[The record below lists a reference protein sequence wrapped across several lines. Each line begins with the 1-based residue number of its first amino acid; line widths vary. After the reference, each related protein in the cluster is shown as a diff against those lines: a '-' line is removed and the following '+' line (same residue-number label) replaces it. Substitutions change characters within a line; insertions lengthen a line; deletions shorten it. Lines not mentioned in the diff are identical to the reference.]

1 VAEPRI
7 MLLGAGDLSEEV
19 RQALDAVGADVIRLP
34 EASDREVTRM
44 VEDVDRVV
52 IVSGDDAFVLR
63 MALMVRYGAPD
74 VPMLVTVFD
83 ETTATQLQALGDVET
98 TSMADIV
105 APSLAGPCL
114 GDDLAAVR
122 VTGDGPVGLKA
133 NEDGD
138 GVEEVEV
145 EVPPRRRTRGILQ
158 SLARPYDK
166 SARLLLIGAIGL
178 AACLVVETVGAM
190 IVLPQGFVDAFYG
203 AAKTLVTVDPNDKVA
218 DGPAAFKIFISITM
232 LLALVFEALFT
243 AGIVNR
249 LIDRRLT
256 GIVGRRAV
264 PRRDHVV
271 VVGMGQVGLRLCL
284 LLRRCGIGI
293 VAVDDREDGEN
304 VGVAKELGFPVVI
317 GRGADPSLLR
327 GLSLSR
333 AVALAA
339 VTQDDLA
346 NVSIAMAARA
356 INEDLRIVLRAG
368 DGQLAN
374 ETRSLF
380 KLGLVRDVHRIAA
393 ALLAARA
400 TGSSAGTVICHE
412 DEAHLLHDGG
422 KLEAAAI
429 SAAA

>member
-1 VAEPRI
+1 
-7 MLLGAGDLSEEV
+7 
-19 RQALDAVGADVIRLP
+19 
-34 EASDREVTRM
+34 
-44 VEDVDRVV
+44 
-52 IVSGDDAFVLR
+52 
-63 MALMVRYGAPD
+63 
-74 VPMLVTVFD
+74 
-83 ETTATQLQALGDVET
+83 
-98 TSMADIV
+98 
-105 APSLAGPCL
+105 
-114 GDDLAAVR
+114 
-122 VTGDGPVGLKA
+122 
-133 NEDGD
+133 
-138 GVEEVEV
+138 
-145 EVPPRRRTRGILQ
+145 
-158 SLARPYDK
+158 
-166 SARLLLIGAIGL
+166 
-178 AACLVVETVGAM
+178 M